1 MVSHSAPLWGGGGG
15 GEELQQHLVDT
26 SRVVLGLEGG
36 SVVWEQ
42 GVNEGRIATEENS
55 T

>member
-1 MVSHSAPLWGGGGG
+1 MVSHSAPLWNGGGCGG
-15 GEELQQHLVDT
+15 ELQQHLVDT
-26 SRVVLGLEGG
+26 SRVGRGLEGG

-42 GVNEGRIATEENS
+42 GVNEGMIATEEYS